1 METKRGGEDGE
12 EIKKSLVDVKRATYA
27 TATLLDIF
35 FSSRRCVVVA
45 FSKWFRKKA
54 SILGHAKIRGIDI
67 HTQRYST
74 PGHGQPTRQSK
85 DEGQRHVEPP

>member
-27 TATLLDIF
+27 TATLY

-54 SILGHAKIRGIDI
+54 SILLGHAKIRGIDM

-85 DEGQRHVEPP
+85 DKGQCHVEPP